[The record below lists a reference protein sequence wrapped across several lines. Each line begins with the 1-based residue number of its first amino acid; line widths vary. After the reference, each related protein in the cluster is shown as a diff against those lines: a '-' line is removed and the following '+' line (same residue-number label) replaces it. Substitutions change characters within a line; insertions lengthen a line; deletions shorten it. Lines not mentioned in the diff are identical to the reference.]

1 MTAQPSPKE
10 LKALQD
16 LFCPESY
23 RKFFEAQMKRKR
35 KEEEQALREEYEYG
49 WHMGV
54 LHSVIKWA
62 QRREKSDRELKQ
74 LRQQCRLSLKELAK
88 KFEEHSASQDPTLY
102 QTVRVYCRFWNLQRT
117 ADELSKKRKRPLSR
131 EAVRKR
137 IRKFEALTGLLIST
151 GKKSMRDGL
160 RIEGLERQRR
170 QTERMYEEVDKKL
183 TRG

>member
-35 KEEEQALREEYEYG
+35 KEEEQALREEYEHG
-49 WHMGV
+49 WRMGL
-54 LHSVIKWA
+54 LHGAIKWA
-62 QRREKSDRELKQ
+62 QRWEKSNRKVEELQ
-74 LRQQCRLSLKELAK
+74 QQCRLSMKELAK
-88 KFEEHSASQDPTLY
+88 TLDGHAASLDPMLY
-102 QTVRVYCRFWNLQRT
+102 QTVRVYFRFLNLQRT
-117 ADELSKKRKRPLSR
+117 ADYLSRKENRPLSR

-137 IRKFEALTGLLIST
+137 IRKFETLTGMVIPT
-151 GKKSMRDGL
+151 GKRSMREGI
-160 RIEGLERQRR
+160 RIEELERQRR

-183 TRG
+183 PRG